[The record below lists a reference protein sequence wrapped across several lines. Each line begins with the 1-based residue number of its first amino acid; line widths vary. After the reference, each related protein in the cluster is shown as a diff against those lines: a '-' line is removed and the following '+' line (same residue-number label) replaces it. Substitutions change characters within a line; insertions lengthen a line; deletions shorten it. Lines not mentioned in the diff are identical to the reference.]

1 MTVQPPAPPL
11 NVAIQAWHTFVAD
24 LPPDT
29 RMTLARLTYD
39 ISVGAIGVYD
49 EAVAELRP
57 GIPFRGEA
65 IKLVQGAGTGVI
77 NTLAVGLEQKL
88 EGQ

>member
-1 MTVQPPAPPL
+1 MGNPAQPPL
-11 NVAIQAWHTFVAD
+11 NVALDAWKAGVAD

-39 ISVGAIGVYD
+39 LSVGVVGAYD
-49 EAVAELRP
+49 EAVAELMP

-88 EGQ
+88 ES